1 MSQSVVQQ
9 PPRARGGAGTGL
21 HLARRWL
28 HAIEIQLNR
37 RQGRQDLSLLDDR
50 LLKDIGVS
58 REQALR
64 KAREPTWWPG
74 TR

>member
-1 MSQSVVQQ
+1 MSQSVVQG
-9 PPRARGGAGTGL
+9 PRRAGAGAGTGL
-21 HLARRWL
+21 HVPRGWL
-28 HAIEIQLNR
+28 SAIEIWLNR

-58 REQALR
+58 REQALS
-64 KAREPTWWPG
+64 KAREPPWWPG